1 MPDAILIAVAN
12 GAGKTT
18 FARQFLQV
26 QYPGGAF
33 LNADEIRR
41 EDPRFAHP
49 VAAGRELLR
58 RLAELETASATF
70 AVETTLSSSRYAR
83 RLRAWSQGG
92 YRTTLHFIEQ
102 PSAD

>member
-1 MPDAILIAVAN
+1 MTGGAVPEAILRAGAN

-41 EDPRFAHP
+41 EDPKIRP
-49 VAAGRELLR
+49 PRCCWTGVVAQVGR
-58 RLAELETASATF
+58 
-70 AVETTLSSSRYAR
+70 AR
-83 RLRAWSQGG
+83 DGER
-92 YRTTLHFIEQ
+92 HFCG
-102 PSAD
+102 